1 VAIRPPK
8 YTSQGFTLIE
18 LLVTMM
24 VAGIIIG
31 FSAPSLLS
39 LNKPLRSGVLQFK
52 SHLNLIRSKAISS
65 NKAYRL
71 RTKYPTAAEYKGE
84 TYQNTPHQFIVEY
97 APNCRVNTYGPGL
110 AKDAGSATPERPYN
124 PAFPDGMPDG
134 WMSASQLDLDLPDAV
149 GIASSPLPIITTN
162 GNPVTA
168 AAGNRIFKRANQTG
182 TDVNTAYE
190 APLNWDIC
198 YDNRGIADRAV
209 SLTLQDSQGNNKA
222 KSALIVIS
230 GVGGIDIT
238 TQDKNGANLLAN
250 GDNPDF

>member
-1 VAIRPPK
+1 
-8 YTSQGFTLIE
+8 
-18 LLVTMM
+18 MM

-31 FSAPSLLS
+31 FSVPSLLS

-84 TYQNTPHQFIVEY
+84 TYQNTPHKFIVEY
-97 APNCRVNTYGPGL
+97 ASNCRVNTYGPGL
-110 AKDAGSATPERPYN
+110 AKDPLSVTT
-124 PAFPDGMPDG
+124 PDGTPDG
-134 WMSASQLDLDLPDAV
+134 WRLASQLDLDLPDAV
-149 GIASSPLPIITTN
+149 GIASTPLPIIITN
-162 GNPVTA
+162 GTPVTA
-168 AAGNRIFKRANQTG
+168 AAGDRIFKRADQTG
-182 TDVNTAYE
+182 TDVTTAYE
-190 APLNWDIC
+190 ASLNWDIC

-209 SLTLQDSQGNNKA
+209 SLTFKDFQGNNKA
-222 KSALIVIS
+222 KSALIQIS

-238 TQDKNGANLLAN
+238 TQDKDGVDLLPN